1 MIEKIVRFVLKTPA
15 FAILLAFMIIVAF
28 QNYSGAKSAA
38 DSEGA
43 STLEMFRTEAYF
55 PAEQRDA
62 ARADLVCYARAV
74 AYSEWPAMR
83 EDHTSPLVVPWINR
97 WNDVFHRLDQRSPS
111 EREAFSQLLMEDDA
125 RTDAAVA
132 RFREATPSVPSP
144 LWFALIIGACLAVS
158 LQLGMTDP
166 RERFRVHGTMI
177 AFLAAVLAAGLLV
190 VNYLDHPYS
199 GQAGSIKP
207 TAMQFT
213 LAAMKSIE
221 PGPKP
226 PCDASGRPV
235 RS

>member
-1 MIEKIVRFVLKTPA
+1 MATVVGSA

-144 LWFALIIGACLAVS
+144 
-158 LQLGMTDP
+158 